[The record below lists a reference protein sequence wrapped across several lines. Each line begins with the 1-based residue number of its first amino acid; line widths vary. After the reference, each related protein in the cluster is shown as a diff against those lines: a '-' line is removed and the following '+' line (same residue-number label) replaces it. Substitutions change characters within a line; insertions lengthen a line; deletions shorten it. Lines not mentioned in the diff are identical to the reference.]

1 MNKVV
6 IFDFDGV
13 IVNSEI
19 VVAKINQKKL
29 DNLPF
34 DEIQNAQAKQILGS
48 LFGQH
53 FQSITALLEEHGL
66 SLPEHFTK
74 EWLSEMSKAV
84 TEESQPLILNVI
96 KALHNGNI
104 LKCIASNNNF
114 STIEKI
120 LENTGQSEFFDK
132 GKIFTAEDV
141 ARPKP
146 FPDLFLHAIKQHD
159 TEPQYCVVIEDS
171 VPGIS
176 AALAAKVPVL
186 AFVGGCH
193 AKRNEYL
200 EKIKEMNV
208 PIVHSENELLQKLQT
223 MGFL

>member
-19 VVAKINQKKL
+19 VVAKINQQKL
-29 DNLPF
+29 ENLPF
-34 DEIQNAQAKQILGS
+34 DDIKNAQARQILGS

-53 FQSITALLEEHGL
+53 FQSVIVLLEEHGL

-74 EWLSEMSKAV
+74 EWLNEMNKAV
-84 TEESQPLILNVI
+84 TEEAQPLILNVI
-96 KALHNGNI
+96 KALHQKNTK
-104 LKCIASNNNF
+104 KCIASNNN
-114 STIEKI
+114 SNIIEKI
-120 LENTGQSEFFDK
+120 LKKTEQSEFFDK
-132 GKIFTAEDV
+132 NKIFTANDV
-141 ARPKP
+141 GRPKP
-146 FPDLFLHAIKQHD
+146 FPDLFLHAVEQCN
-159 TEPQYCVVIEDS
+159 TAPQYCVVIEDS

-176 AALAAKVPVL
+176 AALAAKIPVL

-193 AKRNEYL
+193 AKRSEYL

-208 PIVHSENELLQKLQT
+208 PIMYNESELLQELKT